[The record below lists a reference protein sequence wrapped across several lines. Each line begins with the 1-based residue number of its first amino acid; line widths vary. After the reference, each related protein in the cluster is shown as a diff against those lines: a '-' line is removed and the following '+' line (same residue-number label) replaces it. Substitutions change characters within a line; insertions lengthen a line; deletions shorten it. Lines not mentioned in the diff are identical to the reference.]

1 MRTIWFFL
9 LRLLFIYDVIKI
21 IYNNQQTG
29 EQPSNI
35 IVLATILLAIS
46 LTQENKNNE
55 YNTRFR
61 QLPVRC
67 L

>member
-1 MRTIWFFL
+1 MRRIWFFL

-35 IVLATILLAIS
+35 MVLLTILLAIS

-55 YNTRFR
+55 YNTRF
-61 QLPVRC
+61 
-67 L
+67 